1 MPHYHLAC
9 TACGK
14 EHDPSVDTLR
24 CRACRAPLEVAYA
37 AGGHRRLGPMGMPT
51 PLHDPDN
58 AVSLGEGRTPCIELP
73 RLARAIGVGRLT
85 AKLEYAN
92 PTGSFK
98 DRGTAV
104 MLSVMREFGV
114 KELVEDSSGN
124 AGASVA
130 AYAARAGIV
139 AHIFAPASAPAAKL
153 GQIKVCGAQLHA
165 IPGPREA
172 ATDAA
177 VAFQREK
184 GIPYASHNL
193 SPYFIEGTKSFAY
206 EAAEQLEDGLPMDIA
221 MPVGNGS
228 LFIGVWKGFRELLT
242 AGRVTHMPRLHAVQA
257 IAAMPITA
265 AHRGQSWS
273 PPSPEHGRR
282 GTIAGGIASVA
293 PPRRDEM
300 LRVLRDTRG
309 HAVAVEDAEILRWQ
323 RLLAEQEGVYCEPT
337 AAAAFAGLAR
347 LVAEGG
353 LDAKSHVLVP
363 ITGSGLKDA
372 PPI

>member
-1 MPHYHLAC
+1 MSHYHLAC
-9 TACGK
+9 AACGK
-14 EHDPSVDTLR
+14 EHDPGVDALR
-24 CRACRAPLEVAYA
+24 CRACRAPLEVAYSVSA
-37 AGGHRRLGPMGMPT
+37 RMGMPT
-51 PLHDPDN
+51 PLHDPDA
-58 AVSLGEGRTPCIELP
+58 AVSLGEGHTPCIELP
-73 RLARAIGVGRLT
+73 GIARAIGIGRLV

-130 AYAARAGIV
+130 AYAARAGIT
-139 AHIFAPASAPAAKL
+139 AHIFAPSSAPAAKL
-153 GQIKVCGAQLHA
+153 GQIKVYGAQLHA

-172 ATDAA
+172 ATAAA
-177 VAFQREK
+177 VAFQQERR
-184 GIPYASHNL
+184 IPYASHNL

-206 EAAEQLEDGLPMDIA
+206 EAAEQLEDGLPLDIA

-228 LFIGVWKGFRELLT
+228 LFIGSWKGFRELLA
-242 AGRVTHMPRLHAVQA
+242 AGRVTRMPRHHAVQA
-257 IAAMPITA
+257 TAAMPLPA
-265 AHRGQSWS
+265 GHNGQKWS
-273 PPSPEHGRR
+273 PSGQR
-282 GTIAGGIASVA
+282 TIAGGIASVA
-293 PPRRDEM
+293 PPRLQEM

-309 HAVAVEDAEILRWQ
+309 HAVAVEDTEILRWQ

-337 AAAAFAGLAR
+337 SAAPFAGLVR
-347 LVAEGG
+347 LVAEGV
-353 LDAKSHVLVP
+353 LDGKSSVLIP

-372 PPI
+372 PPSGDLSPK

>member
-1 MPHYHLAC
+1 MPHYRLAC

-14 EHDPSVDTLR
+14 RHDPGVDALR
-24 CRACRAPLEVAYA
+24 CRSCYAPLEVAYA
-37 AGGHRRLGPMGMPT
+37 VGGRLGPMGMPT
-51 PLHDPDN
+51 PVHDPDN

-73 RLARAIGVGRLT
+73 RMAHALGVGRLV

-98 DRGTAV
+98 DRGAAV

-114 KELVEDSSGN
+114 KELAEDSSGN

-139 AHIFAPASAPAAKL
+139 AHIFAPATAPAAKL
-153 GQIKVCGAQLHA
+153 GQIKVYGAQLHA

-177 VAFQREK
+177 VAFQQEQR
-184 GIPYASHNL
+184 IPYASHNL
-193 SPYFIEGTKSFAY
+193 SPYFVEGTKSFAY
-206 EAAEQLEDGLPMDIA
+206 EAAEQLEDGLPMDVA

-228 LFIGVWKGFRELLT
+228 LFIGAWKGFRELLA
-242 AGRVTHMPRLHAVQA
+242 AGRATRMPRLHAIQA
-257 IAAMPITA
+257 VAAMPIAA
-265 AHRGQSWS
+265 AHKDQPWS
-273 PPSPEHGRR
+273 PSGQR
-282 GTIAGGIASVA
+282 TIAGGIASVA

-300 LRVLRDTRG
+300 LRVLRETRG
-309 HAVAVEDAEILRWQ
+309 HAAAIEDADILRWQ

-337 AAAAFAGLAR
+337 SAAVFAGIAR
-347 LVAEGG
+347 LVAEGA
-353 LDAKSHVLVP
+353 LDAKSSILAP
-363 ITGSGLKDA
+363 ITGSGLKDV
-372 PPI
+372 PPTGKPPSR